1 MTEIFS
7 VIYHMVVE
15 GIVFLI
21 ESIIAVAYIT
31 KERNGLS
38 GAKFETIISDKPKKS
53 NHFSCWPQKC
63 YLKQWREVFENR
75 EHCIKMKNYAIAIT
89 SESKKCFPTR
99 DHLSTWCYLTV
110 YWRRNTILSFSSLL
124 ICPKRVQLAAY
135 IEPDRILLSFSIL
148 TLTFPVRSQIYCINY
163 KTTQKKAR
171 HIHNSH
177 MFLHIFLC
185 SPWTW
190 FIEITRRARPKKNF
204 SVELIFLL
212 D

>member
-1 MTEIFS
+1 MVYLEQNSRQLFQINRKKAIIFHADHKNAIWS
-7 VIYHMVVE
+7 NEPRTLHKNE
-15 GIVFLI
+15 KLC
-21 ESIIAVAYIT
+21 
-31 KERNGLS
+31 
-38 GAKFETIISDKPKKS
+38 DC
-53 NHFSCWPQKC
+53 NHF
-63 YLKQWREVFENR
+63 R
-75 EHCIKMKNYAIAIT
+75 I
-89 SESKKCFPTR
+89 KKCFPTR
-99 DHLSTWCYLTV
+99 DHLSTRCYLTV